1 MQRFNHIPNK
11 HGKCVAETISINS
24 TLYPTMEQVLQRVS
38 NAREIWIWI
47 SRSTPVASEEIGPN
61 IAIQTEGAELH
72 CLSSEVNVLLGY
84 HVVLLSLQGL
94 LRHQNLIKHKT
105 TPSIQMFIPVWVD
118 FPSWESA
125 WEKPPCHPQSL
136 LAKVPPV
143 ISMRTLLGCSWLLN
157 ILKLYTQHLSLRHL
171 MPVCSWSLDSI
182 HPRLPWWN
190 FIWHRE
196 MQVAKTKRFRTAEIN
211 SPISERSTDTNC
223 KRSSNRIRYAVGTRL
238 LRFGLWRW
246 TQSVWM
252 TWLST
257 N

>member
-1 MQRFNHIPNK
+1 MTWVPSCIAFLA
-11 HGKCVAETISINS
+11 GSLA
-24 TLYPTMEQVLQRVS
+24 
-38 NAREIWIWI
+38 
-47 SRSTPVASEEIGPN
+47 ASEPHQAQNNSQHPN
-61 IAIQTEGAELH
+61 IHTSLT
-72 CLSSEVNVLLGY
+72 LSGFPF
-84 HVVLLSLQGL
+84 
-94 LRHQNLIKHKT
+94 LRVRLRKAPL
-105 TPSIQMFIPVWVD
+105 PS
-118 FPSWESA
+118 SKS
-125 WEKPPCHPQSL
+125 S
-136 LAKVPPV
+136 AKVPPV

-157 ILKLYTQHLSLRHL
+157 ILKHYTQHLSLRHL
-171 MPVCSWSLDSI
+171 MPVCSWSLHSI

-223 KRSSNRIRYAVGTRL
+223 KRSSNRIRYAVGTWL

-246 TQSVWM
+246 TQTVWR